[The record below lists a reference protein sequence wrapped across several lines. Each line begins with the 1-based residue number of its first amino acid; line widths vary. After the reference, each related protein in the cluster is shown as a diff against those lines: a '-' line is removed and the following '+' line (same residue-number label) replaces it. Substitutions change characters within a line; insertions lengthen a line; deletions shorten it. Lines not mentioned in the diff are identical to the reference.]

1 MSMTDPIADMLTR
14 IRNAIKARH
23 DKLVFPASKIKA
35 EMAALLTHEG
45 YIENFKIIRDKRQGT
60 IRIRLKYNRDSS
72 AIRGLKRVSK
82 PGLRVYVKAD
92 EIPSVLNG
100 TGSAILSTNKGIL
113 SDAEAREANVG
124 GEVLCYIW

>member
-14 IRNAIKARH
+14 IRNAIMVRH

-35 EMAALLTHEG
+35 EIAALLAQEG
-45 YIENFKIIRDKRQGT
+45 YVESFKIIRDGKQGQ
-60 IRIRLKYNRDSS
+60 IRIKLRYKGDSS

-82 PGLRVYVKAD
+82 PGLRVYAKAG

-113 SDAEAREANVG
+113 SDTEAREANVG

>member
-35 EMAALLTHEG
+35 EIAALLTQEG
-45 YIENFKIIRDKRQGT
+45 YVESFKIIRDKKQGT
-60 IRIRLKYNRDSS
+60 IRIKLKYKGDSP

-92 EIPSVLNG
+92 EIPTVLSG